1 MRKCRLVL
9 LGIYFLC
16 IFNLTGEERREPLS
30 KRVFRGG
37 LACIIE
43 EKTPYTGV
51 LEDHY
56 KSDTTLKATMRYKD
70 GLLEGERI
78 LYYKTGLIKSRENYV
93 GGKKNGITYSYYN
106 NGQIMLK
113 SDYLDGKKNGELL
126 FYDKSGKVK
135 NRVTY
140 KNGKKENSK
149 EL

>member
-1 MRKCRLVL
+1 MRKCLLIL

-16 IFNLTGEERREPLS
+16 IFNLIGEERREPLS
-30 KRVFRGG
+30 KRVFRNG
-37 LACIIE
+37 LACIVE
-43 EKTPYTGV
+43 EKVPYTGV

-56 KSDTTLKATMRYKD
+56 KPNTSLKATMRYKD
-70 GLLEGERI
+70 GLLDGERI
-78 LYYKTGLIKSRENYV
+78 LYYKNGLIKSSESYV

-113 SDYLDGKKNGELL
+113 TVYLDGKKNGELL
-126 FYDKSGKVK
+126 FYDKSGKLK

-140 KNGKKENSK
+140 KNGKKR